1 MLSRTLSTRFLLA
14 CMLALGVLLLLPP
27 MASALVPKDGGP
39 APGTETR
46 ITTSPG
52 DEYDP
57 AISGNLIVYSSYRS
71 TSTDVY
77 YYNLATGLET
87 QVTNAVGD
95 QELSD
100 VNNGRI
106 VYTDLETLDVML
118 YDPAT
123 GSSTNLTPDRPVSI
137 NPCISG
143 DIVAWEDVDQ
153 GIQNIWARD
162 LANNGLRQIS
172 LFSAPSG
179 GPTDGVAGKPATDG
193 KTIAWESFPWPEM
206 TGSILA
212 YDWAS
217 GTTTTLAEDVGV
229 DYRRPDVSGDKV
241 VFDGGS
247 GNDRDIYCYDLASN
261 TMRRLELPGNQL
273 DANVSGD
280 YVCFEDLSS
289 GMYHLGIWDLATD
302 TVYWVHANDAA
313 GQYLND
319 IDGHRLVYTDD
330 PGGQLDIY
338 MRTFDVRPPT
348 LTVTSPVQGAVYTK
362 YDTPV
367 AQWSAVDD
375 YSGVASSGDI
385 ASGQALPMTPG
396 THTVTF
402 WATDGFGNRASIDRT
417 YTVQNVGLSLFPA
430 PGATLPFGDV
440 TVGQAVTQIVT
451 ATNSG
456 QAPLWISA
464 ATTST
469 TPAAFSVSGGGV
481 LLNPGQAVDLAVR
494 FAPTTTAVLSGALHV
509 EGCDA
514 TSHAAYPLGLA
525 DIVLTGRGVSAELP
539 PNQAAQKLL
548 VDYNAAIANGTLWG
562 SGSGVCAALRV
573 KAMRCMIEAT
583 GDYIARG
590 NKIMA
595 RILLNLVIDCCDGQ
609 PPDFVSGPARQPICD
624 EAKALLKSIGG

>member
-106 VYTDLETLDVML
+106 VYTDLETLDVLL

-123 GSSTNLTPDRPVSI
+123 GSSTNLTPERPVSI

-153 GIQNIWARD
+153 GSQQVYARD
-162 LANNGLRQIS
+162 IVTGELRQLS
-172 LFSAPSG
+172 NNP
-179 GPTDGVAGKPATDG
+179 DVNGKPATDG
-193 KTIAWESFPWPEM
+193 RTVVWEA
-206 TGSILA
+206 GSNTTATCSVHA

-217 GTTTTLAEDVGV
+217 GTSRMLASNLDG
-229 DYRRPDVSGDKV
+229 DFRRPDVSGDKV
-241 VFDGGS
+241 VYDGMVNGE
-247 GNDRDIYCYDLASN
+247 RDIYCYDLA
-261 TMRRLELPGNQL
+261 TDTVRHLELPGVQI
-273 DANVSGD
+273 DTNVSGD

-330 PGGQLDIY
+330 RDGQLDIY

-590 NKIMA
+590 NKTMA